1 MISAQQEKAALRHIA
16 RQNRRA
22 AHAAKGDIS
31 TQLHQH
37 FPYEGMPERGVAVGY
52 WPAGSEASGVD
63 ALGVLYEQGW
73 SVYLPHRLEDD
84 GNMDFAAWAPGQEM
98 QPGRLGISIP
108 AGVPAIDLES
118 VDLVVIPLLAFDE
131 TGARLGQGGGYFD
144 RALEKWMSAK
154 PVSVIG
160 LAYEEQQL
168 PAIPVEAHDQ
178 RLDYVV
184 TDKRLWRFAK

>member
-1 MISAQQEKAALRHIA
+1 MASVTEEKAALRNIA

-22 AHAAKGDIS
+22 AHAASGDIS
-31 TQLHQH
+31 AQLQQH
-37 FPYEGMPERGVAVGY
+37 FPNEDVPGGGVVVGY
-52 WPAGSEASGVD
+52 WPAGAEASGINVLT
-63 ALGVLYEQGW
+63 ALYEQGW
-73 SVYLPHRLEDD
+73 SVYLPHSLEDD
-84 GNMDFAAWAPGQEM
+84 GSMDFAAWTPGQEM

-108 AGVPAIDLES
+108 AGASATDLES

-131 TGARLGQGGGYFD
+131 AGARLGQGGGYFD
-144 RALEKWMSAK
+144 RALAKWMLAK
-154 PVSVIG
+154 PVCVVG

>member
-22 AHAAKGDIS
+22 AYAAKGDIS
-31 TQLHQH
+31 TQLQQH

-84 GNMDFAAWAPGQEM
+84 GNMDFAAWASGQEM

-131 TGARLGQGGGYFD
+131 TGARLGQGAGISTGPWRNGCLQNLCLLLASPMKSSNCLLY
-144 RALEKWMSAK
+144 RLK
-154 PVSVIG
+154 PMTSG
-160 LAYEEQQL
+160 W
-168 PAIPVEAHDQ
+168 
-178 RLDYVV
+178 
-184 TDKRLWRFAK
+184 TM